1 MALGVIVVNIADTW
15 LVIGIF
21 DLPPD
26 VKRLLNVGT
35 VVGWFYLTSR
45 AVMATTFADMVV
57 RRLFG
62 LDVDPAQ
69 EPICKL
75 IFVFI
80 AEFVCIWC
88 QWLLCPTLEHAAA
101 QLPDYELM
109 NATASLRGVLWTLN
123 KTEAVF
129 RNVTSATF
137 NDGRNATAA
146 VQNGTVEIGNV
157 TLVIQNVTWFLAN
170 RTQD

>member
-1 MALGVIVVNIADTW
+1 
-15 LVIGIF
+15 
-21 DLPPD
+21 
-26 VKRLLNVGT
+26 
-35 VVGWFYLTSR
+35 
-45 AVMATTFADMVV
+45 
-57 RRLFG
+57 
-62 LDVDPAQ
+62 
-69 EPICKL
+69 
-75 IFVFI
+75 
-80 AEFVCIWC
+80 
-88 QWLLCPTLEHAAA
+88 
-101 QLPDYELM
+101 M